1 MADFGVNATQL
12 SDAKG
17 QGTQPLAPVQ
27 EKVSQLG
34 MSPVFEGIANIFA
47 KGLKDNAKE
56 AAEARKA
63 AIVGEYVNN
72 EKVYGDALVSGQWNS
87 SQVSVASRAN
97 FTKMI
102 AAHPEYVNEL
112 TSARSS
118 VYGGTEVGEAQK
130 KVEAEQKVKE
140 ADIQNASNMGYTF
153 YPGMSDDAKNKTI
166 DAYKSAR
173 RIEYQFQQDSARA
186 AETRAQNS
194 EARSAGQYQMTVDDH
209 VAKENAAA
217 GSREIAAKN
226 FDVVSSTADDLIAQ
240 VAKGMPPEQALA
252 AHSANINRIKAG
264 LIAISGKNPD
274 MAAPW
279 VKLFDEIDVNVKERL
294 DPKTKSADELKLL
307 QDRYNILITNAKLA
321 AVESNPRIL
330 KAVVASNLFQG
341 EGMVTLANAPVVKE
355 WLLSASGVDPTL
367 PPPPQAVGTSDDAT
381 LFNNAKT
388 AINRLQSGKVPA
400 DQKEKA
406 TLEASNVVNTLLKQT
421 TNVDGAMNPKA
432 LKEASKFFASPEF
445 GKLALEGKIDKQTAA
460 NAQHVFQVQYEP
472 AVRNAIISKMED
484 ANVSQNV
491 NVKVV
496 GGQVM
501 FAVKQQDSGFID
513 AVGQAI
519 NPLNIHSNLTHG
531 EGVRGAKSLKEAEAG
546 LNQLIRLHAHLEGT
560 TDYANYWEAH
570 KHQLM
575 PSIFPDP
582 NKLKPGQVVDGYKYT
597 GGNYRD
603 RSNWIAEPT
612 SK

>member
-12 SDAKG
+12 SDAQG
-17 QGTQPLAPVQ
+17 QGTNPLAPVQ
-27 EKVSQLG
+27 EKVSML
-34 MSPVFEGIANIFA
+34 GIAPAFGEVVNIFA

-56 AAEARKA
+56 AAEARKN
-63 AIVGEYVNN
+63 AIVGEYINN
-72 EKVYGDALVSGQWNS
+72 EKVYGDALTSGQWGS
-87 SQVSVASRAN
+87 SQVSIASRAN

-102 AAHPEYVNEL
+102 ASHPEYVEEL
-112 TSARSS
+112 TKARNS

-130 KVEAEQKVKE
+130 KVEAEQKIKE

-173 RIEYQFQQDSARA
+173 RLEYQFEQDTKRA

-194 EARSAGQYQMTVDDH
+194 EARSAGSYQMSVDDH
-209 VAKENAAA
+209 VAKENAVA
-217 GSREIAAKN
+217 GAREIAAKN
-226 FDVVSSTADDLIAQ
+226 FDTVSATADDLFAQ
-240 VAKGMPPEQALA
+240 VAKGMAPEQALA
-252 AHSANINRIKAG
+252 IHGANINRIKAG
-264 LIAISGKNPD
+264 LIAIAGKNPD

-279 VKLFDEIDVNVKERL
+279 VKLFDEIDANVKERL

-307 QDRYNILITNAKLA
+307 QDKYNILITKSKLA
-321 AVESNPRIL
+321 AVEGNPRIL

-355 WLLSASGVDPTL
+355 WLLAGSGVDPTL
-367 PPPPQAVGTSDDAT
+367 PPPPQMVGKDDAE
-381 LFNNAKT
+381 LFNITKT
-388 AINRLQSGKVPA
+388 SLNRLQSGKIPV

-406 TLEASNVVNTLLKQT
+406 TIEAVNVVNTLLKQT
-421 TNVDGAMNPKA
+421 TTADGAMNPRA

-445 GKLALEGKIDKQTAA
+445 GKLSFEGKVDKQTAA

-472 AVRNAIISKMED
+472 AVRQAIMSKLDSEVYD
-484 ANVSQNV
+484 DEPLSRSVAI
-491 NVKVV
+491 KTV
-496 GGQVM
+496 GGNVV
-501 FAVKQQDSGFID
+501 FERKSAGAVEGGFL
-513 AVGQAI
+513 A
-519 NPLNIHSNLTHG
+519 
-531 EGVRGAKSLKEAEAG
+531 RGMRGNDITAGRAALKDAEAG

-560 TDYANYWEAH
+560 TDYAKYWETN

-575 PSIFPDP
+575 PSIYPDP
-582 NKLKPGQVVDGYKYT
+582 AKLKPGQVVDGHKYI

-603 RSNWIAEPT
+603 RSNWIAEPKPT

>member
-12 SDAKG
+12 SDAQG
-17 QGTQPLAPVQ
+17 QGTNPLAPVQ
-27 EKVSQLG
+27 EKVSMLG
-34 MSPVFEGIANIFA
+34 MAPAFGEVVNIFA

-56 AAEARKA
+56 AAEARKN
-63 AIVGEYVNN
+63 AIVGEYINN
-72 EKVYGDALVSGQWNS
+72 EKVYGDALTSGQWGS
-87 SQVSVASRAN
+87 SQVSIASRAN

-102 AAHPEYVNEL
+102 ASHPEYVEEL
-112 TSARSS
+112 TKARNS

-130 KVEAEQKVKE
+130 KVEAEQKIKE

-173 RIEYQFQQDSARA
+173 RIEYQFDQDTKRA

-194 EARSAGQYQMTVDDH
+194 EVRSAGSYQMSVDDH
-209 VAKENAAA
+209 VAKENAVA
-217 GSREIAAKN
+217 GAREIAAKN
-226 FDVVSSTADDLIAQ
+226 FDTVSATADDLFAQ
-240 VAKGMPPEQALA
+240 VAKGMAPEQALA
-252 AHSANINRIKAG
+252 IHGANINRIKAG
-264 LIAISGKNPD
+264 LIAIAGKNPD

-279 VKLFDEIDVNVKERL
+279 VKLFDEIDTNVKERL

-307 QDRYNILITNAKLA
+307 QDKYNILITKSKLA
-321 AVESNPRIL
+321 AVEGNPRIL

-355 WLLSASGVDPTL
+355 WLLAGSGVDPTL
-367 PPPPQAVGTSDDAT
+367 PPPPQMVGKDDAE
-381 LFNNAKT
+381 LFNITKT
-388 AINRLQSGKVPA
+388 SLNRLQSGKIPV

-406 TLEASNVVNTLLKQT
+406 TIEAVNVVNTLLKQT
-421 TNVDGAMNPKA
+421 TTADGAMNPRA

-445 GKLALEGKIDKQTAA
+445 GKLSFEGKVDKQTAA

-472 AVRNAIISKMED
+472 AVRQAIMSKLDSEVYD
-484 ANVSQNV
+484 DEPLSRSVAI
-491 NVKVV
+491 KTV
-496 GGQVM
+496 GGNVV
-501 FAVKQQDSGFID
+501 FERKSAGTVEGGFL
-513 AVGQAI
+513 A
-519 NPLNIHSNLTHG
+519 
-531 EGVRGAKSLKEAEAG
+531 RGMRGNDITAGRAALKDAEAG

-560 TDYANYWEAH
+560 TDYAKYWETN

-575 PSIFPDP
+575 PSIYPDP
-582 NKLKPGQVVDGYKYT
+582 AKLKPGQVVDGHKYI

-603 RSNWIAEPT
+603 RSNWIAEPKPT